1 MTFSRNRA
9 GIALTTL
16 ATLLLLTSCGAHPV
30 GVRGGGSEAPDS
42 TPTPVSTISYNSISG
57 REGVDG
63 PVIAV
68 KIDDTRKAHPQIGL
82 DQADLVYIEQVEA
95 GLTRLLSIFSSE
107 IPERVGP
114 VRSAR
119 ISDIDLLAQFG
130 HVAFAYSG
138 AQSKLR
144 PVIRTANLEDLGAEH
159 ESPAIYPRD
168 PKRYSPVN
176 LILNAKVLLDKI
188 TTNNLPV
195 ENSKPMGWIFGDAQ
209 GDGRPILSA
218 RVFWPSNSYSVEWSN
233 AENRW
238 LLFYGETADMAENGL
253 HLGPTTFLIQ
263 QVSITPSIYG
273 DKFGG
278 NTPFSQTVGEGTGFV
293 LRDGL
298 AFPAKWSRPTEA
310 SGTTW
315 TRSDGTPILF
325 ARGQIWIALT
335 STAAIFTLPP
345 VAPEVEATK

>member
-1 MTFSRNRA
+1 MSFNRKWRVA
-9 GIALTTL
+9 V
-16 ATLLLLTSCGAHPV
+16 ATAAAMILLTACGSSSVIDQGADENTD
-30 GVRGGGSEAPDS
+30 GI
-42 TPTPVSTISYNSISG
+42 TPTPQSTIVYNSISG

-82 DQADLVYIEQVEA
+82 EKADVVYIEQVEG
-95 GLTRLLSIFSSE
+95 GLTRLLSIFSSD
-107 IPERVGP
+107 IPESVGP

-119 ISDIDLLAQFG
+119 ISDMELLAQYG

-144 PVIRTANLEDLGAEH
+144 PVIRAANLEDLGAEH
-159 ESPAIYPRD
+159 ESARIYPRD
-168 PKRYSPVN
+168 PNRYSPVN
-176 LILNAKVLLDKI
+176 MILKAQLLLEKI
-188 TTNNLPV
+188 TSENLPV
-195 ENSKPMGWIFGDAQ
+195 ATSKSMGWIFGDAQ

-218 RVFWPSNSYSVEWSN
+218 QVFWPANSYSMQWSRG
-233 AENRW
+233 ENRW
-238 LLFYGETADMAENGL
+238 LLFHGDSADVAAGGT

-278 NTPFSQTVGEGTGFV
+278 NTPFSQSVGTGTGFV

-298 AFPAKWSRPTEA
+298 AFAAIWNRPTQEG
-310 SGTTW
+310 GTTW
-315 TRSDGTPILF
+315 TRSDGTPITF
-325 ARGQIWIALT
+325 ARGQVWVALT
-335 STAAIFTLPP
+335 STAAIFTIAEM
-345 VAPEVEATK
+345 APGDEPTK